1 MRLVELQNISKR
13 YNLGRTSLTALNDIT
28 LSFDQGEFTAVWG
41 PSGSGK
47 TTLLNL
53 IGTIDEPSSGKV
65 LINGED
71 VSEMTD
77 NKKSEYRNKT
87 IGFIFQ
93 NFNLIPVLN
102 ALENVMLPLQ
112 IRNEKVRAARKKAMD
127 RLHQVGLEHLALNRP
142 DMMSGGQRQRV
153 AVARALVTDPEVV
166 IADEP
171 TANLDLATAVGIMEI
186 MQTLNRTEGTTFLFS
201 THDQRL
207 LDRMTRL
214 VRLEDG
220 RVADMPENERGTK

>member
-1 MRLVELQNISKR
+1 MKLIELQRITKH
-13 YNLGRTSLTALNDIT
+13 YHLGQTPMTALKDVT
-28 LSFDQGEFTAVWG
+28 LSFDKGEFTAVWG

-65 LINGED
+65 LIHGED
-71 VSEMTD
+71 VSKMSD
-77 NKKSEYRNKT
+77 NRKSEYRNKK

-112 IRNEKVRAARKKAMD
+112 IRNEKTRSAKARAMD
-127 RLHQVGLEHLALNRP
+127 RLSQVGLEHLALNRP

-153 AVARALVTDPEVV
+153 AIARALVTDPEVV
-166 IADEP
+166 VADEP
-171 TANLDLATAVGIMEI
+171 TANLDLATSMGIMDI
-186 MQTLNRTEGTTFLFS
+186 MQKLNQSEGATFLFS

-220 RVADMPENERGTK
+220 CIADGPAN

>member
-1 MRLVELQNISKR
+1 MKLIELQQITKH
-13 YNLGRTSLTALNDIT
+13 YHLGQTPMTALKDIS
-28 LSFDQGEFTAVWG
+28 LSFDKGEFTAVWG

-71 VSEMTD
+71 VSKMSD
-77 NKKSEYRNKT
+77 NQKSEYRNKK

-102 ALENVMLPLQ
+102 AMENVMLPLQ
-112 IRNEKVRAARKKAMD
+112 IRNEKTGPAKKKAMD
-127 RLHQVGLEHLALNRP
+127 RLSQVGLEHLALNRP

-153 AVARALVTDPEVV
+153 AIARALVTDPEVV

-171 TANLDLATAVGIMEI
+171 TANLDLATSIGIMDI
-186 MQTLNRTEGTTFLFS
+186 MQKLNRSEGATFLFS

-207 LDRMTRL
+207 LDRMNRL

-220 RVADMPENERGTK
+220 CMADMPCN

>member
-1 MRLVELQNISKR
+1 MKLIELHGINKQ
-13 YNLGRTSLTALNDIT
+13 YFLGRTPMTALTDIS
-28 LSFDQGEFTAVWG
+28 LSFDKGEFTAVWG

-53 IGTIDEPSSGKV
+53 IGTIDEPSSGKI
-65 LINGED
+65 LINGDD
-71 VSEMTD
+71 VAKMSD
-77 NKKSEYRNKT
+77 NQKSEYRNNR

-102 ALENVMLPLQ
+102 AVENVMLPLQ
-112 IRNEKVRAARKKAMD
+112 IRNEKTRPARKKAME
-127 RLHQVGLEHLALNRP
+127 RLKQVGLEHLALNRP

-153 AVARALVTDPEVV
+153 AIARALVTDPEVV

-171 TANLDLATAVGIMEI
+171 TANLDLATSIGIMEI
-186 MQTLNRTEGTTFLFS
+186 MQKLNRSEGATFLFS

-207 LDRMTRL
+207 LDRMNRL

-220 RVADMPENERGTK
+220 RIADMPNN

>member
-1 MRLVELQNISKR
+1 MKLIELQRITKH
-13 YNLGRTSLTALNDIT
+13 YHLGQTPMTALKDIT
-28 LSFDQGEFTAVWG
+28 LSFDKGEFTAVWG

-53 IGTIDEPSSGKV
+53 IGTIDEPSSGKI

-71 VSEMTD
+71 VSKMSD
-77 NKKSEYRNKT
+77 NQKSEYRNKK

-112 IRNEKVRAARKKAMD
+112 IRNEKTRSAREKAME
-127 RLHQVGLEHLALNRP
+127 RLGQVGLEHLALNRP

-153 AVARALVTDPEVV
+153 AIARALVTDPEVV

-171 TANLDLATAVGIMEI
+171 TANLDLATSIGIMEI
-186 MQTLNRTEGTTFLFS
+186 MQKLNRSEGATFLFS

-207 LDRMTRL
+207 LDRMNRL

-220 RVADMPENERGTK
+220 CMADMPCN

>member
-1 MRLVELQNISKR
+1 MKLIELQGINKH
-13 YNLGRTSLTALNDIT
+13 YYLGKTPMTALTDVS
-28 LSFDQGEFTAVWG
+28 LSFNKGEFTAIWG

-53 IGTIDEPSSGKV
+53 IGTIDEPSSGKIF
-65 LINGED
+65 INGDD
-71 VSEMTD
+71 VSKMSD
-77 NKKSEYRNKT
+77 NEKSEYRNNR

-112 IRNEKVRAARKKAMD
+112 IRNEKTRAAKKKAME
-127 RLHQVGLEHLALNRP
+127 RLKQVGLEQLAFNRP

-153 AVARALVTDPEVV
+153 AIARALVTDPEMV

-171 TANLDLATAVGIMEI
+171 TANLDLATSIGIMEI
-186 MQTLNRTEGTTFLFS
+186 MQKLNQSEGATFLFS

-207 LDRMTRL
+207 LDRMNRL

-220 RVADMPENERGTK
+220 HISDLPN

>member
-1 MRLVELQNISKR
+1 MKLIELQGITKH
-13 YNLGRTSLTALNDIT
+13 YHLGQTPMTALKDVS
-28 LSFDQGEFTAVWG
+28 LSFDKGEFTAVWG

-65 LINGED
+65 LIHGED
-71 VSEMTD
+71 VSKMSD
-77 NKKSEYRNKT
+77 NEKSEYRNKK

-93 NFNLIPVLN
+93 NFNLILVLN

-112 IRNEKVRAARKKAMD
+112 IRNEKTRSAKTKAME
-127 RLHQVGLEHLALNRP
+127 RLNQVGLEHLALNRP

-153 AVARALVTDPEVV
+153 AIARALVTDPEVV
-166 IADEP
+166 VADEP
-171 TANLDLATAVGIMEI
+171 TANLDLATARGIMDI
-186 MQTLNRTEGTTFLFS
+186 MQKLNQSEGATFLFS

-207 LDRMTRL
+207 LDRMNRL

-220 RVADMPENERGTK
+220 CIADGPAN